1 MERAIAI
8 RRDSEKIKPRKSNK
22 EDYMV
27 FVQLV
32 QGIYPWAEV
41 YTKIW
46 KKQYI

>member
-46 KKQYI
+46 KKQYS